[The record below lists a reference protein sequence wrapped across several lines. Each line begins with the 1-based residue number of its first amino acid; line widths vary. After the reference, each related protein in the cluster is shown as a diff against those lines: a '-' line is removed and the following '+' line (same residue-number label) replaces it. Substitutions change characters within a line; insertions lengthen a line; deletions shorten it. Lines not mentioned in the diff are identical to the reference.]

1 MSNGATMVRKV
12 LLAALVVSASA
23 AFAKPETAAEKLSKI
38 DAQLSLADA
47 RSRIGKAIASPKVM
61 GEIVGRLSAENQ
73 RQFLA
78 DVNKAI
84 GDMPASEE
92 EKAAKYLNA
101 NHAAVAAAK
110 SGNVAAMIAE
120 VFATVPVEALTVI
133 CERFA
138 VDLVGR
144 NANPDVKYSDE
155 EFAKIAEK
163 LMEKVIERTQDVDNP
178 YVRDTFAIVM
188 LVRASGGT
196 PKDLDEK
203 LVEQFKNDDAK
214 DIALKEWLPSA
225 LGKDGRTMGFEPLL
239 ASADAGRR
247 PDFEY
252 VLVIAGPQ
260 FFESVLED
268 IVGKNADRKA
278 RIHTRTPVLDAVE
291 NPLNWAIPTLR
302 GDVFGG
308 DSMPQG
314 GNPNS
319 GPGPGP
325 GPGPHPG
332 PY

>member
-1 MSNGATMVRKV
+1 MLKFCMLNVFV
-12 LLAALVVSASA
+12 FLVTL
-23 AFAKPETAAEKLSKI
+23 AFAAPGKSGNAPGKSAAEKLAGSKVQI
-38 DAQLSLADA
+38 SLADA
-47 RSRIGKAIASPKVM
+47 RSRIDKAIASPEVM
-61 GEIVGRLSAENQ
+61 KEITRRLSEKEQ
-73 RQFLA
+73 CQFLA
-78 DVNKAI
+78 EVNKAI

-92 EKAAKYLNA
+92 EKAAKYLNV

-110 SGNVAAMIAE
+110 PGNASAMIAE

-144 NANPDVKYSDE
+144 NANPDIKYSDE
-155 EFAKIAEK
+155 EFTKIAEK
-163 LMEKVIERTQDVDNP
+163 LMEKVIERTQEVDNP
-178 YVRDTFAIVM
+178 YVRNTFAIVM

-196 PKDLDEK
+196 PKDLDKK

-268 IVGKNADRKA
+268 LVGKNADRKA

-291 NPLNWAIPTLR
+291 NPLNWAVPTLR

-308 DSMPQG
+308 NLVPQG
-314 GNPNS
+314 GDPE
-319 GPGPGP
+319 PDEPP
-325 GPGPHPG
+325 PGPHPG